1 MYVNSF
7 IHILYA
13 QHDVSTRTSIHL
25 FVVVRAI
32 LAEFTVMSQ
41 IPEKRRGKIS
51 RMFISKKMS
60 NSFIQRYSDLLL
72 VRPPNP
78 QRRGAEFDLAL
89 LHFWDLATSQH
100 PIILAFWVS
109 Q

>member
-7 IHILYA
+7 IHVLYA
-13 QHDVSTRTSIHL
+13 QHDVSTRASIHL
-25 FVVVRAI
+25 FVVVCAI
-32 LAEFTVMSQ
+32 LVEITVMSQ

-51 RMFISKKMS
+51 RMFISKKLS
-60 NSFIQRYSDLLL
+60 NKFFQRYSALLL

-78 QRRGAEFDLAL
+78 QRRGAELDLAL
-89 LHFWDLATSQH
+89 LYFWDLATSQH
-100 PIILAFWVS
+100 PTMLAFWVS